1 MKTEWK
7 RSNTFLEEV
16 GDLDPGINEVRY
28 IVKLIVNYFVLSTRP
43 VPRDIGHRCHFQA
56 RHLGWDLQARF
67 GQPSRIAI

>member
-28 IVKLIVNYFVLSTRP
+28 IVN
-43 VPRDIGHRCHFQA
+43 G
-56 RHLGWDLQARF
+56 
-67 GQPSRIAI
+67 